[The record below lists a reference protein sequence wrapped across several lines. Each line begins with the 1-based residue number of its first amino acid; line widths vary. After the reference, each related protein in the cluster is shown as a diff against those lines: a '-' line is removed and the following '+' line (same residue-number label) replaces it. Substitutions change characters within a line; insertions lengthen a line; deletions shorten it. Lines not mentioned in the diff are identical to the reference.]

1 MAERG
6 ALVVTP
12 ALFFVSGGVMTVV
25 AMDDDTRERLV
36 ARLFRA
42 FSMQL
47 SDIEARIAEKGG
59 DGIVEDAK
67 VLSGLA
73 KTLETLVTVER
84 RVNQGEQGEDTLDYD
99 AVRTQLAA
107 RLLSLRLGDLGPGE
121 DEELEGDSG
130 GD

>member
-1 MAERG
+1 
-6 ALVVTP
+6 
-12 ALFFVSGGVMTVV
+12 MTAV

-84 RVNQGEQGEDTLDYD
+84 RVIQGEQGEETLDYD
-99 AVRTQLAA
+99 AVRTQLSA
-107 RLLSLRLGDLGPGE
+107 RLLAMRLRDPAAGE
-121 DEELEGDSG
+121 DEETEGDSE

>member
-1 MAERG
+1 MKTRLSFRTFGKAPGKQRG
-6 ALVVTP
+6 T
-12 ALFFVSGGVMTVV
+12 
-25 AMDDDTRERLV
+25 
-36 ARLFRA
+36 
-42 FSMQL
+42 
-47 SDIEARIAEKGG
+47 RIAEKGG